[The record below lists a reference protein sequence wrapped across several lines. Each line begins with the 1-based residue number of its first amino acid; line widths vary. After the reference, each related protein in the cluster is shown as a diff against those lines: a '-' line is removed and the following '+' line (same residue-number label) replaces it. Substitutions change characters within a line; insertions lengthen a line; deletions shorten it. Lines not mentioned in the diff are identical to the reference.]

1 MNDTD
6 ALAVWSTA
14 YAGDMSVSGV
24 CYPNTSGSPR
34 RDCFYNGTW
43 SDVLNPCSTNPC
55 DALTNDYHANWPS
68 PRDVN
73 TVVNGT
79 CVAGYKSTGT
89 PTRLC
94 QQNGQWDTVITNP
107 CEPILCTKDL
117 PSYQPFFAEWP
128 ETIQAGYT
136 SSGTCVAGYTGTTSR
151 GCSLTGAWLT
161 PSPLCTAIMCASI
174 GNDGQQSSWPS
185 TQAGQVA
192 TGTCFAGFEGSPTRT
207 CSIEGQWET
216 VTNPCTQKQ
225 CAARTEGDAE
235 WPATLGGVT
244 VSGTC
249 KDGYY
254 GTVSRSCSADGSWQ
268 PISGICERTHQCC
281 CADVVIDACTNRVLV
296 PG

>member
-1 MNDTD
+1 M
-6 ALAVWSTA
+6 A
-14 YAGDMSVSGV
+14 YAGETSVAGE

-55 DALTNDYHANWPS
+55 DALTNDYHANWRS
-68 PRDVN
+68 PDEVN

-79 CVAGYKSTGT
+79 CVPGYKSSGT

-94 QQNGQWDTVITNP
+94 KQNGQWDNVITNP
-107 CEPILCTKDL
+107 CEPIYCTKDL

-136 SSGTCVAGYTGTTSR
+136 AAGTCVAGYTGTTSR
-151 GCSLTGAWLT
+151 GCSLTGVWAT
-161 PSPLCTAIMCASI
+161 PSPLCTAITCAAI
-174 GNDGQQSSWPS
+174 ENDGQQSSWPS
-185 TQAGQVA
+185 AQAGQIA
-192 TGTCFAGFEGSPTRT
+192 TGTCFAGYEGSPTRA
-207 CSIEGQWET
+207 CSIQGQWET
-216 VTNPCTQKQ
+216 VSNPCTQKQ
-225 CAARTEGDAE
+225 CAARSEGDAD

-249 KDGYY
+249 KEGYY

-268 PISGICERTHQCC
+268 PISGVCER
-281 CADVVIDACTNRVLV
+281 AYLSFYMN
-296 PG
+296 PY